1 MRLRSVSSAASPL
14 MWFAVGG
21 APLAWV
27 VQMGFGYWVTQA
39 HCSANGSGIGISFDT
54 LSILVTA
61 VVGVVALAAGAA
73 AIALLRLTRD
83 AEEDDAPP
91 AGRVHFLSVVGLAVT
106 VLFLCLIAMTGVG
119 MVVLPTCYQS

>member
-1 MRLRSVSSAASPL
+1 MRPQSVASPASPL
-14 MWFAVGG
+14 MWFAIGG

-27 VQMGFGYWVTQA
+27 VQIGLGYWVTQSQ
-39 HCSANGSGIGISFDT
+39 CSANGSGLGISFDA

-61 VVGVVALAAGAA
+61 VAGLVAMAAGAA

-91 AGRVHFLSVVGLAVT
+91 EGRVHFLSVVGLTVT
-106 VLFLCLIAMTGVG
+106 VLFLCLIVMTGVG
-119 MVVLPTCYQS
+119 TVLLPVCAQS

>member
-27 VQMGFGYWVTQA
+27 VQIGFGYWAAQA
-39 HCSANGSGIGISFDT
+39 ECSAGGSRLGISFEA
-54 LSILVTA
+54 LSVLLTA
-61 VVGVVALAAGAA
+61 AMGAVALAAGAA
-73 AIALLRLTRD
+73 SVALLRLTRE

-91 AGRVHFLSVVGLAVT
+91 AGRVHFLSVVGLTVT
-106 VLFLCLIAMTGVG
+106 VLFLCLIVMTGVG
-119 MVVLPTCYQS
+119 QLVLPVCRQS